1 MGDHRYGLA
10 KANSSL
16 ERRESESDVGC
27 ADDLDE
33 EQVYYFGYR
42 TRK

>member
-1 MGDHRYGLA
+1 MGDHRYGLS

-16 ERRESESDVGC
+16 ERRESESDVAC

-33 EQVYYFGYR
+33 EQVYCFEYK